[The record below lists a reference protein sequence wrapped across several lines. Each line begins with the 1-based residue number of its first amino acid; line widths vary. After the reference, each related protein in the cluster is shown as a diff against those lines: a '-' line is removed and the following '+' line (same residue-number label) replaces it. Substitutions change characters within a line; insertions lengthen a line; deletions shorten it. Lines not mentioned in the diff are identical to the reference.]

1 MNSVSREYV
10 SAYQLCA
17 QAAAV
22 IDPSSAFA
30 GFEHFE
36 SSEMLHGE
44 GKTIAVTAEMR
55 AADAAQRAAREAA
68 IISPAQAWR
77 DKLALSVDNLRTVK
91 RKVQPGRVD
100 DGRQYAVPERLVGRL
115 ERFCS
120 CGAVLHWSLRGDL
133 CLNCRPTVS
142 RHVPVTP
149 KKCVGCPAE
158 LPVRS
163 KLALCVDCR
172 KPKPKRIVRDVPT
185 ATVMAD
191 ALLHEERPR
200 LPPAIP
206 VLEMTREAGINV
218 PKANQRGAKPKYLWT
233 SEQDAMLRGL
243 YERKG
248 ENQKFSVKAAAANAT
263 GYPDYICM
271 QRGRYLGLARVKES
285 VWSKEELDFL
295 ELHVGKH
302 DVTIAR
308 VFRAA
313 GFNRSAAAIHL
324 AVTRKLGG
332 VRSHRDFFSAGQ
344 LGQLMGVD
352 MHAVTRWIEQGLL
365 AGERRESMRTEK
377 QGGKSWA
384 ITQGAVR
391 AFLVENPL
399 AFDIRKVNQG
409 WFMELLTRANFGG
422 SNAE

>member
-1 MNSVSREYV
+1 MSCEYR
-10 SAYQLCA
+10 SAFQLSA
-17 QAAAV
+17 QAAV
-22 IDPSSAFA
+22 MVDPSNPFV
-30 GFEHFE
+30 GFEDFE
-36 SSEMLHGE
+36 SSEMQHGE

-77 DKLALSVDNLRTVK
+77 DKLALNVDNLRTVQ

-100 DGRQYAVPERLVGRL
+100 DGRQYVVPERLVGRL
-115 ERFCS
+115 ERFCG

-133 CLNCRPTVS
+133 CINCRPKVS

-172 KPKPKRIVRDVPT
+172 KPKRIVREMP
-185 ATVMAD
+185 AAKVMAL
-191 ALLHEERPR
+191 ASVREERPR
-200 LPPAIP
+200 LPAAVP
-206 VLEMTREAGINV
+206 VTEMAHEVGLGV
-218 PKANQRGAKPKYLWT
+218 PKVNRLGAAPKYIWT
-233 SEQDAMLRGL
+233 PEQDAMLRKL

-248 ENQKFSVKAAAANAT
+248 ENQKFSIKAAAAKAT

-313 GFNRSAAAIHL
+313 GFHRSAAAIHL

-344 LGQLMGVD
+344 LGQLMGID
-352 MHAVTRWIEQGLL
+352 MHSVTRWIDQGLL
-365 AGERRESMRTEK
+365 VGERRESERTEK

-384 ITQGAVR
+384 ITQEAVR
-391 AFLVENPL
+391 TFLVENPL
-399 AFDIRKVNQG
+399 VFDIRKVNQG
-409 WFMELLTRANFGG
+409 WFMELLTRANCEGV
-422 SNAE
+422 SEK